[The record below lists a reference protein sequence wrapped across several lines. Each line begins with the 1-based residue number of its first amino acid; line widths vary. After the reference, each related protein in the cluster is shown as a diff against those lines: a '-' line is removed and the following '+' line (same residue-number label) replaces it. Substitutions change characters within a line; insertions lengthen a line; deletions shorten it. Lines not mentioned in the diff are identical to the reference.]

1 MGRNEAMVTC
11 RHCGNE
17 GPDGFRFCGTCGAQL
32 QSVAELHEARKLVTV
47 LFCDVT
53 GWTKLSEGLDPEA
66 LRSIIT
72 SYFKEIRATI
82 ERHGGTVEKF
92 IGDAVMA
99 VFGIP
104 RVHED
109 DALRAV
115 RAAAEIRER
124 LPAVARELGAELRFR
139 TGVNTGTVFTGEGE
153 SLVIGDAVNVAARLE
168 QAARPGEILLGLET
182 LRLVLGAVDVEPVE
196 PLELKGKS
204 EPVSAF
210 RLLDVDARPGAGRF
224 GWRPLS
230 LVADAPAVSPEY
242 ARPMFGRD
250 EEVASANAAFV
261 RAARFGE
268 MHLLTVIGDAGIG
281 KSRLAQEV
289 VQTLATEA
297 TVLIGRCLSYGE
309 GIAFW
314 PLREA
319 LTQLAGGESRDAIR
333 GLLGDA
339 EDADVVADIIA
350 ASVGLAVGSVG
361 EQVSWAFRRLLEM
374 LGDRGPVVLVIED
387 VHWAET
393 PLLDL
398 VDYLVDWLAA
408 PVFVL
413 CLARPELLNVRPRW
427 AGGHPRVSS
436 LLLLPLSDADALRL
450 LGHQSGE
457 RRLTDEESTKILRTA
472 EGNPL
477 FVEQILAMTDD
488 DRRLSRERQVPPTI
502 QSLLEAR
509 LDGLGPGERAL
520 IERAAVIGREF
531 PSAAVAELLP
541 VEMRASAVEEL
552 HGLIRRGLI
561 HPDRGT
567 LAGGEQ
573 MRFHHILIRDVA
585 YLSTPK
591 ALRSE
596 LHERFADWIAA
607 RDEAYDEF
615 VGYHLEQAYRYRS
628 EVGQPDAEALTLAS
642 RAAESVAG
650 AGRKALSRGDTNA
663 AVKLLRSSADLV
675 LASRRPMPDVL
686 LDLGNAL
693 SESGDFAEA
702 ERSLQAA
709 LEQALAM
716 NAEAVSARARIEL
729 SYWRSHV
736 DESVSVEELQAVAE
750 QAIPVFDRLGDE
762 GGLSRAWLHIA
773 LVHWIRS
780 DCAAMEPALELALE
794 HAERAGERRDRSRML
809 SDLARTNVIGPLPVD
824 EGIRRSHAIL
834 ARAEGD
840 IAATAFT
847 QAMLAVLEAM
857 DGRFDEAR
865 DRWRQ
870 SKRRLADVGLNV
882 TVAIIQMYY
891 AFIELL
897 AGTPQNAEADVT
909 EACATFER
917 IGTRGHL
924 SSAAAL
930 AARVISAQGR
940 YEDGERYRQMSEETA
955 SADDVVSQVLWR
967 GTHAKV
973 LAHSGVPRLAE
984 ELADTAVALAGG
996 TDFLMMRGDAL
1007 VDRAEVRAVLGRH
1020 DMAAHD
1026 LEQAAA
1032 LYERKGIVMAA
1043 DSARRAYQSLVPG
1056 SVRSVAG
1063 RRRA

>member
-1 MGRNEAMVTC
+1 MVTC
-11 RHCGNE
+11 QRCGSDSPE
-17 GPDGFRFCGTCGAQL
+17 GFRFCGTCGAPLHQ
-32 QSVAELHEARKLVTV
+32 VAGREARKVVTV
-47 LFCDVT
+47 VFCDVT

-66 LRSIIT
+66 LRGIINR
-72 SYFKEIRATI
+72 YFKEIRATI

-104 RVHED
+104 RCHED

-115 RAAAEIRER
+115 RAASEIRER
-124 LPAVARELGAELRFR
+124 LPAVAQELGAELRFR
-139 TGVNTGTVFTGEGE
+139 TGMNTGTVFTGLGE

-168 QAARPGEILLGLET
+168 QAAQPGEILLGLET
-182 LRLVLGAVDVEPVE
+182 MRLVHDAVDVEPVE
-196 PLELKGKS
+196 PLVLKGKS
-204 EPVSAF
+204 TPVSAF
-210 RLLDVDARPGAGRF
+210 RLLDVHVAPAVDGF
-224 GWRPLS
+224 GWRPQS
-230 LVADAPAVSPEY
+230 LVADAPAVSSEV
-242 ARPMFGRD
+242 ARPMVGRD
-250 EEVASANAAFV
+250 EELALAHAAFV
-261 RAARFGE
+261 RAAGSRE
-268 MHLLTVIGDAGIG
+268 MHLLTVLGDAGIG
-281 KSRLAQEV
+281 KSRLARELV
-289 VQTLATEA
+289 EKLADEA
-297 TVLIGRCLSYGE
+297 TALVGRCLSYGE

-319 LTQLAGGESRDAIR
+319 LTQAAGGDSQDAIR

-339 EDADVVADIIA
+339 QDADIVADIIA
-350 ASVGLAVGSVG
+350 GALGLAAARSVG
-361 EQVSWAFRRLLEM
+361 EQVPWAFRRLLEV
-374 LGDRGPVVLVIED
+374 LGDRGPVLLVIED
-387 VHWAET
+387 VHWAES

-398 VDYLVDWLAA
+398 VDYLVDYLVA

-436 LLLLPLSDADALRL
+436 LLLRPLTDADAFAL
-450 LGHQSGE
+450 LGGQFGE
-457 RRLTDEESTKILRTA
+457 RRLSDKESTQIVRTA

-477 FVEQILAMTDD
+477 FVEQILAMNDE
-488 DRRLSRERQVPPTI
+488 DRRLRRDRQIPMTI
-502 QSLLEAR
+502 QSLLAAR
-509 LDGLGPGERAL
+509 LDGLGPRERAF
-520 IERAAVIGREF
+520 IERAALIGREF
-531 PSAAVAELLP
+531 PSAAVVELLP
-541 VEMRASAVEEL
+541 AETRASAAEDL

-561 HPDRGT
+561 HPDRSP

-596 LHERFADWIAA
+596 LHERFADWLAA
-607 RDEAYDEF
+607 RDEAFDEF
-615 VGYHLEQAYRYRS
+615 VGYHLEQAYRYRA
-628 EVGQPDAEALTLAS
+628 EVGQLDAQVLSLAA
-642 RAAESVAG
+642 RAAESLAV

-663 AVKLLRSSADLV
+663 AVKLLRGSADLV
-675 LASRRPMPDVL
+675 GASGRTRPDVL
-686 LDLGNAL
+686 LDLGSAL
-693 SESGDFAEA
+693 SESGDFPEA
-702 ERSLQAA
+702 ERALQAA
-709 LEQALAM
+709 LEQALTTD
-716 NAEAVSARARIEL
+716 AEAATSRARIEL

-736 DESVSVEELQAVAE
+736 DESVSAEELQAVAE

-794 HAERAGERRDRSRML
+794 HAERAGERRDRSRIL
-809 SDLARTNVIGPLPVD
+809 SDLARTTVIGPLPVD

-840 IAATAFT
+840 VTATAFT

-857 DGRFDEAR
+857 DGRFDQAR
-865 DRWRQ
+865 DRWQQ
-870 SKRRLADVGLNV
+870 SKRRLADVGLDV

-891 AFIELL
+891 VFIELL
-897 AGTPQNAEADVT
+897 AGTPENAEAEVT
-909 EACATFER
+909 EACAVFER

-930 AARVISAQGR
+930 AARVIGAQGR
-940 YEDGERYRQMSEETA
+940 YEDGERYRRMSEETA

-967 GTHAKV
+967 GTHAKA
-973 LAHSGVPRLAE
+973 LAHSGDQRLAE
-984 ELADTAVALAGG
+984 DLANSAVALADG

-1007 VDRAEVRAVLGRH
+1007 VDRAEVQASLGRPAR
-1020 DMAAHD
+1020 AASD

-1032 LYERKGIVMAA
+1032 LYERKGILGSADAARRAARALVA
-1043 DSARRAYQSLVPG
+1043 DSAQ
-1056 SVRSVAG
+1056 SVAG
-1063 RRRA
+1063 PRRT